1 MNALV
6 IGQGGREHAL
16 VKALNESPRVDAVY
30 VMPGN
35 DGMSSW
41 ATVIAKPATPENVL
55 AQVAAHKIELVVI
68 GPEVNLVDGLADH
81 LREAGVKVVG
91 PSRAGAR
98 LEASKVFSKE
108 FMQEFGV
115 PTAHSIVVKTVGE
128 TLDGAKDFT
137 PPYVLKADGLAA
149 GKGVFICKDL
159 KELERDARSIFEE
172 RTLGDAG
179 SSALLEQFSRGKELS
194 VLILTNAEE
203 YRALPFCRD
212 HKRLGEKDTGPNT
225 GGMGVVGPIEISDS
239 LWKLIEDE
247 VISPSL
253 EGLRSR
259 EMLYRGVLYIGVML
273 TEEGP
278 SVLEY
283 NVRFGDPEAQMLLP
297 MLDGDWAEVFAALAD
312 GQLIDMKWKSQSV
325 TCLVLAAEGY
335 PENPVKGTAITG
347 DVHYSGPEG
356 YLLHAGTR
364 AAGSSGASNAVRFVT
379 NGGRV
384 MNAVGIGRDLVESRE
399 RAYKVAENAQWSGRQ
414 MRRDIGL

>member
-1 MNALV
+1 MNTLV

-16 VKALNESPRVDAVY
+16 VKALKESPRVETVY

-35 DGMSSW
+35 DGMANW
-41 ATVIAKPATPENVL
+41 ATVIAKPATAENVL

-91 PSRAGAR
+91 PSRTGAR

-115 PTAHSIVVKTVGE
+115 PTAHSIVVKTVRE
-128 TLDGAKDFT
+128 TLEGAKDFT

-159 KELERDARSIFEE
+159 SELERDARSIFEE
-172 RTLGDAG
+172 RVLGEAG

-194 VLILTNAEE
+194 VLILTNADE
-203 YRALPFCRD
+203 YRAMPFCRD

-239 LWKLIEDE
+239 LWKVIEDE
-247 VISPSL
+247 VIAPSL

-297 MLDGDWAEVFAALAD
+297 MLDGDWSGVFSALAD
-312 GQLIDMKWKSQSV
+312 GRLIDMKWKSQSV

-335 PENPVKGTAITG
+335 PESPVKGTAISG
-347 DVHYSGPEG
+347 NAHYAGPEG

-364 AAGSSGASNAVRFVT
+364 RSAGGFET

-384 MNAVGIGRDLVESRE
+384 MNAVGIGRDLNESRA
-399 RAYKVAENAQWSGRQ
+399 RAYKVAENAQWRGRQ